1 MELGPSITLKLD
13 GDNAWPDLKE
23 LPMGAL
29 VHLLGALVH
38 LRDPDWEW
46 AGLEGGMQS
55 GLASVAIR
63 INLPEDI
70 LKPHEPEVQVIIL
83 ETSLRTLRAA
93 VRALAARYPDPEL
106 DA

>member
-1 MELGPSITLKLD
+1 MSEGWPSITIKLD
-13 GDNAWPDLKE
+13 GDNAWPDLRE
-23 LPMGAL
+23 LPSGAMI
-29 VHLLGALVH
+29 HLSN
-38 LRDPDWEW
+38 PDWEF

-63 INLPEDI
+63 VNLPEGI
-70 LKPHEPEVQVIIL
+70 TLGGPEPRVLVL
-83 ETSLRTLRAA
+83 ETSLRALRAA

>member
-13 GDNAWPDLKE
+13 GDNAWPDLKN

-29 VHLLGALVH
+29 IH

-46 AGLEGGMQS
+46 AGLEGGMES